1 MTKHQTTGFL
11 NTSGKIKKFRT
22 GLDIYNTLRP
32 QAPHRAEKATTTAR
46 KETT

>member
-11 NTSGKIKKFRT
+11 NTSVNIKR
-22 GLDIYNTLRP
+22 IYTFLRP
-32 QAPHRAEKATTTAR
+32 QAPHRAFAAATTAR

>member
-11 NTSGKIKKFRT
+11 NTSVKIKKFRT
-22 GLDIYNTLRP
+22 EINIYTILRP

-46 KETT
+46 KEAT

>member
-32 QAPHRAEKATTTAR
+32 QASHRTKKATTTAR
-46 KETT
+46 KEAT